1 MTRWWTRRRLMC
13 PEVRRT
19 LQRYLDGEV
28 DAEWA
33 ARVRAH
39 LEDCRRCGLEADT
52 YQSLKDNL
60 EARGPDV
67 PDELV
72 ARLQQ
77 FAQGLVTSEGQD
89 R

>member
-1 MTRWWTRRRLMC
+1 MTRWWKRRRLMC

-33 ARVRAH
+33 SRVRDH

-52 YQSLKDNL
+52 YEALKINL
-60 EARGPDV
+60 ERRGPDV
-67 PDELV
+67 PDQLV
-72 ARLQQ
+72 VRLQR
-77 FAQGLVTSEGQD
+77 FAEGLGGGRGRD
-89 R
+89 D

>member
-1 MTRWWTRRRLMC
+1 MTRWWKRRRLMC

-33 ARVRAH
+33 ARVRDH

-52 YQSLKDNL
+52 YQALMDNL
-60 EARGPDV
+60 EARGPAV

-72 ARLQQ
+72 TRLRH
-77 FAQGLVTSEGQD
+77 FAEDLVASGGDD

>member
-1 MTRWWTRRRLMC
+1 MMRWWRRRRLMC

-33 ARVRAH
+33 SRVRNH

-52 YQSLKDNL
+52 YQALKENL
-60 EARGPDV
+60 EARGPEV

-72 ARLQQ
+72 NRLRQ
-77 FAQGLVTSEGQD
+77 FAEGLVSSDGPD

>member
-1 MTRWWTRRRLMC
+1 MKSWWRRRRLMC

-28 DAEWA
+28 DEHWA

-39 LEDCRRCGLEADT
+39 LDDCRRCGLEADT
-52 YQSLKDNL
+52 YQALKGNL
-60 EARGPDV
+60 EARGPEV

-72 ARLQQ
+72 GRLRD
-77 FAQGLVTSEGQD
+77 FAEGLVAGRGPD

>member
-1 MTRWWTRRRLMC
+1 MTRWWKRRRLMC

-19 LQRYLDGEV
+19 LQRYLDGEI

-33 ARVRAH
+33 SRVRDH

-52 YQSLKDNL
+52 YRALKANL
-60 EARGPDV
+60 ESRGPAV

-72 ARLQQ
+72 TRLRD
-77 FAQGLVTSEGQD
+77 FAQGLVGSDGH
-89 R
+89 